1 MELDLVHVLIRDK
14 YGLGYAFI
22 YYEDDLSVEL
32 WQNRVNIQPD
42 TTDEELTEELANNSK
57 MYCTEAEDISDAIG
71 KVADF
76 WFVRPEMVRD
86 LPIETFSS
94 HYEAAKILLERPLNR
109 MRDHFIAY
117 MLKEKRNGSQKTA

>member
-22 YYEDDLSVEL
+22 YYEDGLSVEL

-57 MYCTEAEDISDAIG
+57 MHCTEAKDISDAIG

-94 HYEAAKILLERPLNR
+94 HCQPP
-109 MRDHFIAY
+109 
-117 MLKEKRNGSQKTA
+117 TT